1 MPATVREKVRGQPH
15 SKTRERDAQ
24 AVRVADRE
32 GSGRDGARGERDE
45 PSERN
50 ERNERSDRKEHG
62 ERGERN
68 EHREPSERGE
78 RGVVHRPAPS
88 DPTLRPAARYEQ
100 VKRYIRGS
108 IESGNRQ
115 PGDRIPSELDLVA
128 ALGVSRMTVNRA
140 LRELTHEGLLTRV
153 SGIGTFVAQARPQ
166 STLLMIAHI
175 GDEIR
180 SRGHEYS
187 YRIVLSQREA
197 APAAVSSALAL
208 APGASVFHVICV
220 HRENG
225 LPVQLEDRY
234 VNPSVAPAFIEQDFS
249 LTRPSEYLIG
259 VVPAHDVEHVVDAG
273 LPTRAEAEWLEIAPE
288 EPCLT
293 LVRRTWTSG
302 VAVTFARFVHPGSRY
317 RLGCRFAPESSQ
329 RQG

>member
-1 MPATVREKVRGQPH
+1 MNAHASRGTDIH
-15 SKTRERDAQ
+15 
-24 AVRVADRE
+24 
-32 GSGRDGARGERDE
+32 
-45 PSERN
+45 
-50 ERNERSDRKEHG
+50 
-62 ERGERN
+62 
-68 EHREPSERGE
+68 
-78 RGVVHRPAPS
+78 
-88 DPTLRPAARYEQ
+88 DPPTARYEQ
-100 VKRYIRGS
+100 VKSHIRHT
-108 IESGNRQ
+108 IDSGARQ

-140 LRELTHEGLLTRV
+140 LRELAEEGLVTRV
-153 SGIGTFVAQARPQ
+153 SGVGTFVAVAKPQ

-187 YRIVLSQREA
+187 YETLLKQRET
-197 APAAVSSALAL
+197 APVLVSNALGL
-208 APGASVFHVICV
+208 APGTSVFHVICV

-234 VNPSVAPAFIEQDFS
+234 VNPATAPEFLQQDFAAI
-249 LTRPSEYLIG
+249 RPSEYLYN
-259 VVPAHDVEHVVDAG
+259 VVPVHDVEHVVDAG
-273 LPTRAEAEWLEIAPE
+273 LPTPDEAALLEIRVE

-293 LVRRTWTSG
+293 LLRRTWTSG

-317 RLGCRFAPESSQ
+317 RLGCRFGPAVSQ

>member
-1 MPATVREKVRGQPH
+1 MNAQAP
-15 SKTRERDAQ
+15 RDAD
-24 AVRVADRE
+24 V
-32 GSGRDGARGERDE
+32 
-45 PSERN
+45 P
-50 ERNERSDRKEHG
+50 
-62 ERGERN
+62 
-68 EHREPSERGE
+68 
-78 RGVVHRPAPS
+78 
-88 DPTLRPAARYEQ
+88 DPPTARYEQ
-100 VKRYIRGS
+100 VKSHIRRT
-108 IESGNRQ
+108 IDSGARQ

-140 LRELTHEGLLTRV
+140 LRELAEEGLVTRV
-153 SGIGTFVAQARPQ
+153 SGVGTFVAETKPQ

-187 YRIVLSQREA
+187 YETL
-197 APAAVSSALAL
+197 VSNALGL
-208 APGASVFHVICV
+208 APGTSVFHVICV

-234 VNPSVAPAFIEQDFS
+234 VNPATAPEFLQQDFA
-249 LTRPSEYLIG
+249 TIRPSEYLYN
-259 VVPAHDVEHVVDAG
+259 VVPLHDVEHVVDAG
-273 LPTRAEAEWLEIAPE
+273 LPTLDEAAKLEIRAE

-317 RLGCRFAPESSQ
+317 RLGCRFGPAVSQ